1 MAEDFSSAVSSVSLD
16 AGNVGTP
23 DQFSGDPGARGSAL
37 TEAQKNYQESLARN
51 YNSLQSQSGINT
63 TAADGRQSQYDFKW
77 RTFPGNLGKD
87 YQGHYMV
94 ININVPVRA
103 TGAVAGAFA
112 DRFTVL
118 PNELSRVD
126 RLRNITTAIEN
137 QGSNIIS
144 SILPRF
150 TRRIAESVALYVPS
164 TLVYNTHNVYEDI
177 SLSALAGQLGVG
189 LLGLGGTARVTRN
202 GEIARR
208 GARTNSIFDSGRGII
223 GRTTQ
228 LLQSPINPAIEVL
241 FANTMQRQFVFE
253 ILMAPR
259 NEQESINIKEIV
271 KTLRFHAAPEV
282 NNFGADFL
290 GVGAIAATAAS
301 FTWIP
306 PAEFDITF
314 FKDGV
319 ENTNIPRINT
329 CVLERVEVDYTPTGI
344 YSTFSNGHPV
354 ATRLSLGFRELEPV
368 HKARV
373 LQGF

>member
-1 MAEDFSSAVSSVSLD
+1 MAEDFSSAINSVSLE
-16 AGNVGTP
+16 AGNLGTSN
-23 DQFSGDPGARGSAL
+23 QFSGGIPSRGSAL
-37 TEAQKNYQESLARN
+37 TDAQRNYHESLARSRVQTGVN
-51 YNSLQSQSGINT
+51 ND
-63 TAADGRQSQYDFKW
+63 AAAGRQSKYDFKW
-77 RTFPGNLGKD
+77 RTFPGNLGRD

-94 ININVPVRA
+94 ININVPVRVN
-103 TGAVAGAFA
+103 GAVAGAFA
-112 DRFTVL
+112 DRVTPL
-118 PNELSRVD
+118 NELSRVD
-126 RLRNITTAIEN
+126 RLRNITVGESTVG
-137 QGSNIIS
+137 QTNITSALI
-144 SILPRF
+144 PRF
-150 TRRIAESVALYVPS
+150 TRRIAESVALYVPN

-189 LLGLGGTARVTRN
+189 LLGLGGTARAARN
-202 GEIARR
+202 AQLARNESR
-208 GARTNSIFDSGRGII
+208 APSIFGTGGGLI
-223 GRTTQ
+223 GRATQ

-282 NNFGADFL
+282 NSFGAGGFL
-290 GVGAIAATAAS
+290 GTLLDAAAS

-329 CVLERVEVDYTPTGI
+329 CVLERVEADYTPTGI
-344 YSTFSNGHPV
+344 HSTFSNGHPV
-354 ATRLSLGFRELEPV
+354 AVRLSLGFRELEPV
-368 HKARV
+368 HKARI

>member
-1 MAEDFSSAVSSVSLD
+1 MAEDFSSAVNSVSLE
-16 AGNVGTP
+16 AGNLATP
-23 DQFSGDPGARGSAL
+23 NQFAGGIPSRGSGL
-37 TEAQKNYQESLARN
+37 TDAQRSYHESLARN
-51 YNSLQSQSGINT
+51 RTQTGVNIG
-63 TAADGRQSQYDFKW
+63 AAEARQSRYDFKW

-103 TGAVAGAFA
+103 IGGEAAGAFG

-118 PNELSRVD
+118 NELSRVD
-126 RLRNITTAIEN
+126 RLRNLTVGDGTLGQTNIASAI
-137 QGSNIIS
+137 I
-144 SILPRF
+144 PRY
-150 TRRIAESVALYVPS
+150 TKRIAESVALYVPN

-189 LLGLGGTARVTRN
+189 LLGLGGTARAARN
-202 GEIARR
+202 AELGRR
-208 GARTNSIFDSGRGII
+208 ANRAPSLFETGGQLI
-223 GRTTQ
+223 GRATQ

-282 NNFGADFL
+282 NNFG
-290 GVGAIAATAAS
+290 VGGFAGQLLNAAAS

-314 FKDGV
+314 FKDGI

-344 YSTFSNGHPV
+344 HSTFSNGHPV
-354 ATRLSLGFRELEPV
+354 AVRLSLGFRELEPV
-368 HKARV
+368 HKARI

>member
-1 MAEDFSSAVSSVSLD
+1 MAEDFSSAVNSVSLE
-16 AGNVGTP
+16 AGNLASP
-23 DQFSGDPGARGSAL
+23 DQFAGSVSSRGSGL
-37 TEAQKNYQESLARN
+37 TDAQRSYHESLARN
-51 YNSLQSQSGINT
+51 RTQTGVNVG
-63 TAADGRQSQYDFKW
+63 AAEARQSKYDFKW
-77 RTFPGNLGKD
+77 RTFPGNIGKD

-103 TGAVAGAFA
+103 NDTVAGAFG

-118 PNELSRVD
+118 NELSRVD
-126 RLRNITTAIEN
+126 RLRNLLVGEATVGQTVAA
-137 QGSNIIS
+137 S
-144 SILPRF
+144 SIIPRY
-150 TRRIAESVALYVPS
+150 TKRIAESVALYVPN

-189 LLGLGGTARVTRN
+189 LLGLGGTARAARN
-202 GEIARR
+202 AELARR
-208 GARTNSIFDSGRGII
+208 GTRAPSIFGNGGQLI
-223 GRTTQ
+223 GRATQ

-271 KTLRFHAAPEV
+271 QTLRFHAAPEV
-282 NNFGADFL
+282 NNFGAGGFTGQLLD
-290 GVGAIAATAAS
+290 AAAS

-314 FKDGV
+314 FKDGI

-329 CVLERVEVDYTPTGI
+329 CVLERVEADYTPTGI
-344 YSTFSNGHPV
+344 HSTFSNGHPV
-354 ATRLSLGFRELEPV
+354 AVRLSLGFRELEPV
-368 HKARV
+368 HKARI

>member
-1 MAEDFSSAVSSVSLD
+1 MAEDFSSAINSVSLE
-16 AGNVGTP
+16 AGNLGTSN
-23 DQFSGDPGARGSAL
+23 QFSGGIPSRGSAL
-37 TEAQKNYQESLARN
+37 TDAQRNYHESLARSRVQTGVN
-51 YNSLQSQSGINT
+51 ND
-63 TAADGRQSQYDFKW
+63 AAAGRQSEYDFKW
-77 RTFPGNLGKD
+77 RAFPGNLGRD

-94 ININVPVRA
+94 ININVPVRSA
-103 TGAVAGAFA
+103 LTGGGTAGAFTN
-112 DRFTVL
+112 RFTITD
-118 PNELSRVD
+118 EFSRVD
-126 RLRNITTAIEN
+126 RLRNITTALEN
-137 QGSNIIS
+137 QGSNIVS
-144 SILPRF
+144 SLIPRF
-150 TRRIAESVALYVPS
+150 TRRIKESVALYVPN

-189 LLGLGGTARVTRN
+189 LLGLGGTARVARDADR
-202 GEIARR
+202 ARR
-208 GARTNSIFDSGRGII
+208 GIRTNSIFGTGGGLI

-282 NNFGADFL
+282 NSFGADGFL
-290 GVGAIAATAAS
+290 GTLLNAAAS

-344 YSTFSNGHPV
+344 HSTFSNGHPV
-354 ATRLSLGFRELEPV
+354 AVRLSLGFRELEPV